1 MRRTRPPSEILR
13 LAAPFTRGLD
23 VAWHKM
29 HWWVAAMGVLY
40 ALSGITVVQTNE
52 VAIVLRWGRLVGGTH
67 GPGLMFAFPWPVD
80 EVVRVPVKHVS
91 QQLIDTLMDTGNAPS
106 VNTIDSLKQGYAL
119 TGDQNIVHVEMMAR
133 YRIKNPVDW
142 AFYGPKAS
150 DALRVEVTAA
160 MVRSLGEM
168 GVDRVLADGRK
179 ALVATAMRR
188 AQAGL
193 DAIHSGLTLTN
204 LELMRLAPPAAVQSD
219 FDAVQSAYVGAET
232 AKKNAEAYARRIV
245 PNAQAAADAA
255 VQSAHAAAATV
266 LARAQGD
273 AKEFL
278 DLDAQYKKN
287 PGVVHE
293 RLYRDA
299 VERAISHAEGVR
311 WIPPPVG
318 GRYNGLRVIINNTAA
333 GPAAPPAEQGN
344 DEQDEQESPS
354 QLPGN
359 GQ

>member
-1 MRRTRPPSEILR
+1 MRRTRAPSEILR

-29 HWWVAAMGVLY
+29 HWWVAAMGLLY
-40 ALSGITVVQTNE
+40 ALSGITIVRTNE
-52 VAIVLRWGRLVGGTH
+52 VAVALRWGRLVGGTH
-67 GPGLMFAFPWPVD
+67 GPGLMFAFPWPID

-91 QQLIDTLMDTGNAPS
+91 QLLIDTLMDTGTTPS
-106 VNTIDSLKQGYAL
+106 ADTIDSLTQGYAL

-142 AFYGPKAS
+142 AFYGPKEN

-179 ALVATAMRR
+179 ALVETAMRR

-193 DAIHSGLTLTN
+193 DAIHSGLLLTN
-204 LELMRLAPPAAVQSD
+204 LELTRLAPPAAVQSD

-245 PNAQAAADAA
+245 PNAQAAADAQ
-255 VQSAHAAAATV
+255 VQSANGDAATA
-266 LARAQGD
+266 LARAQGES
-273 AKEFL
+273 KEFL
-278 DLDAQYKKN
+278 DLEAQYTKN
-287 PGVVHE
+287 PDVVHE

-318 GRYNGLRVIINNTAA
+318 GRYNGLRIMINNTAA
-333 GPAAPPAEQGN
+333 GPGAPPAEQQN
-344 DEQDEQESPS
+344 DEQDNSVGPT
-354 QLPGN
+354 QLPGT